1 MSFIYWS
8 AFTHS
13 CFIGVFDDLLFVGG
27 IGMKLRVRYY
37 KHCGLWVGQVQ
48 YKDDGIWINE
58 TQYCWTKYGAKR
70 ELRKWYKR
78 EVAPEK
84 IEEIEPAD
92 LVGGELIDILKP
104 LLIGLAVACFAVFI
118 CAKYL

>member
-1 MSFIYWS
+1 
-8 AFTHS
+8 
-13 CFIGVFDDLLFVGG
+13 
-27 IGMKLRVRYY
+27 MKLRVKYD
-37 KHCGLWVGQVQ
+37 KDICKWVGEVQ
-48 YKDDGIWINE
+48 DDPTRLWLMK
-58 TQYCWTKYGAKR
+58 TYWCHTKYGAKR

-78 EVAPEK
+78 EITPEK

-92 LVGGELIDILKP
+92 LVSGGLIDILKP

>member
-1 MSFIYWS
+1 
-8 AFTHS
+8 
-13 CFIGVFDDLLFVGG
+13 
-27 IGMKLRVRYY
+27 MKLRVKYY
-37 KHCGLWVGQVQ
+37 KDMGKWIGEVQDDDTMKWLTKTSCHC
-48 YKDDGIWINE
+48 
-58 TQYCWTKYGAKR
+58 TKYGAKR
-70 ELRKWYKR
+70 ELRRWYKR

-92 LVGGELIDILKP
+92 LVGGRLIDILKP

>member
-1 MSFIYWS
+1 
-8 AFTHS
+8 
-13 CFIGVFDDLLFVGG
+13 
-27 IGMKLRVRYY
+27 MKFRVRHY
-37 KHCGLWVGQVQ
+37 KHWELWLGQVQ
-48 YKDDGIWINE
+48 YKDDGIWFNE

-70 ELRKWYKR
+70 ELCKWYKR

-92 LVGGELIDILKP
+92 LVGGGLIDILKP

-118 CAKYL
+118 CARYM